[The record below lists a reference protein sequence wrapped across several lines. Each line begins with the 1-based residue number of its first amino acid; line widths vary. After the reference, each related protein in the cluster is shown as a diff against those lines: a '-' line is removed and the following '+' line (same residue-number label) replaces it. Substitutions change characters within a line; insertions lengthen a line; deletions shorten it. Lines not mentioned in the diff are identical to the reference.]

1 MKEKLEKLLESIEN
15 MQSLVE
21 EMIKSKENECSLS
34 TPNDE
39 RILDTMKMEGVSTR
53 LINVIRDYMRKNGI
67 KSDATIQYIVYHI
80 GNEKRFK
87 SLKNV
92 GTRTYDEFQNFLEKH
107 NIIFK

>member
-15 MQSLVE
+15 LKVLVE
-21 EMIKSKENECSLS
+21 EIVQSCENECSLS

-39 RILDTMKMEGVSTR
+39 RMLDTMKADGVSVR
-53 LINVIRDYMRKNGI
+53 LINVIRDFMRKNGI
-67 KSDATIQYIVYHI
+67 HSDATIQDIVDHI

-92 GTRTYDEFQNFLEKH
+92 GARTYDEFQNFLEKH

>member
-15 MQSLVE
+15 MKTLVE
-21 EMIKSKENECSLS
+21 EIIQRRENECSLS
-34 TPNDE
+34 TTNSE
-39 RILDTMKMEGVSTR
+39 RMLDTMKMEGVSTR

-67 KSDATIQYIVYHI
+67 HSDATIQNIVDHI

>member
-15 MQSLVE
+15 MKTLVE
-21 EMIKSKENECSLS
+21 EIIQRRENECSLS
-34 TPNDE
+34 TTTNE
-39 RILDTMKMEGVSTR
+39 RMLDAMETDGVSVR

-67 KSDATIQYIVYHI
+67 HSDATIQDIVDHI
-80 GNEKRFK
+80 GNEKTFK

-92 GTRTYDEFQNFLEKH
+92 GARTYNEFQNFLEKH

>member
-1 MKEKLEKLLESIEN
+1 MKEKLEKLLESIGN
-15 MQSLVE
+15 MQALVE
-21 EMIKSKENECSLS
+21 EIIQSCENECSLS

-39 RILDTMKMEGVSTR
+39 RMLDTMKADGVSVR
-53 LINVIRDYMRKNGI
+53 LSNVIRDFMRKNGI
-67 KSDATIQYIVYHI
+67 HSDATIQDIVDHI
-80 GNEKRFK
+80 GNEKKFK

>member
-1 MKEKLEKLLESIEN
+1 MKEKLEKLLESIED
-15 MQSLVE
+15 MQTLVE
-21 EMIKSKENECSLS
+21 EMIQSCENECSLS

-39 RILDTMKMEGVSTR
+39 RMLDTMKADGVSVR
-53 LINVIRDYMRKNGI
+53 LINVIRDFMRKNGI
-67 KSDATIQYIVYHI
+67 HSDATIQEIVKRI
-80 GNEKRFK
+80 GNEKKFK

>member
-15 MQSLVE
+15 LQTLVE
-21 EMIKSKENECSLS
+21 EMIQSCENECSLS
-34 TPNDE
+34 TPNGE
-39 RILDTMKMEGVSTR
+39 RILDAMKADGVSAR
-53 LINVIRDYMRKNGI
+53 LSNVIRDYMRKNGI
-67 KSDATIQYIVYHI
+67 HSDATIQEIVDHI

-92 GTRTYDEFQNFLEKH
+92 GIRTYDEFQNFLEKH

>member
-1 MKEKLEKLLESIEN
+1 MKEKLEKLLESIGT
-15 MQSLVE
+15 MQALVE
-21 EMIKSKENECSLS
+21 EMIQTDENECSLS
-34 TPNDE
+34 TPNGE
-39 RILDTMKMEGVSTR
+39 GMLDTMKMEGVSTR

-67 KSDATIQYIVYHI
+67 HSDATIQDIVDHI

-92 GTRTYDEFQNFLEKH
+92 GARTYDEFQNFLEKH